1 MEGHK
6 VESQQAQLFLIM
18 STIDILPRDRIFCTL
33 CDATP
38 ILYVSC
44 SRFVMGKIRVE
55 SKWAMLTS
63 RREIRSAKGPN
74 CPKRPKWEIPS
85 HWRRWKVP
93 FQWDFQFQH
102 RTIRFAIRPWVAR
115 LQDGC
120 RLIDGG
126 VDGVARTSQLMN
138 RELCSPNSW
147 KSIKGPERLN
157 VSALLLPVPASHVT
171 NKGLFSARYSQR
183 NLQVNK
189 FHPIL
194 TQHLHLEPN
203 ANNSGPTE
211 YIPTCRLNLLDRVP
225 PSDKFNSSTWT
236 VEDKCGLRGYGQRP
250 KKKGKAKLQ
259 QHTSAEPS
267 LVGSCR
273 KSARH
278 PVIAQNAIA
287 LLQKSYVCLRE
298 VCWCQAFAVST
309 GHIGSTDYGTAVPTA
324 ALLNFGPSQTSRP
337 FFGGYRGIGLCFFFT
352 KTHSLYNFLI
362 SIPNMAS
369 PNSPPENG
377 ASETEPPR
385 NENSSSSSS
394 SPLPSASVGENLAQV
409 SDLSHDI

>member
-1 MEGHK
+1 MR
-6 VESQQAQLFLIM
+6 
-18 STIDILPRDRIFCTL
+18 T
-33 CDATP
+33 TP
-38 ILYVSC
+38 D
-44 SRFVMGKIRVE
+44 
-55 SKWAMLTS
+55 
-63 RREIRSAKGPN
+63 
-74 CPKRPKWEIPS
+74 
-85 HWRRWKVP
+85 H
-93 FQWDFQFQH
+93 
-102 RTIRFAIRPWVAR
+102 
-115 LQDGC
+115 
-120 RLIDGG
+120 
-126 VDGVARTSQLMN
+126 
-138 RELCSPNSW
+138 
-147 KSIKGPERLN
+147 
-157 VSALLLPVPASHVT
+157 
-171 NKGLFSARYSQR
+171 
-183 NLQVNK
+183 
-189 FHPIL
+189 
-194 TQHLHLEPN
+194 
-203 ANNSGPTE
+203 TE

-225 PSDKFNSSTWT
+225 PSVKFNSSTWT

-250 KKKGKAKLQ
+250 KKKGKAKLR

-287 LLQKSYVCLRE
+287 LLQKSYVCLRG

-309 GHIGSTDYGTAVPTA
+309 GHIGSTDYGTAVPAA

-394 SPLPSASVGENLAQV
+394 SPLPSASVGENLAQALK
-409 SDLSHDI
+409 DLARGEQTATALENDLTKLESKLDEILASLGVNIDDLEEGEDSTNADKQSNGEVDGKK